1 MSKYYDWKINYNA
14 DDIIWIKQKDDGTLK
29 VMADYCGYW
38 KLPQDTINAI
48 FDVNA

>member
-29 VMADYCGYW
+29 VIADYCGYW